1 MPPIHLICRRTLLLV
16 AVALVGSPQILLA
29 QRYQA
34 WLRDGQLVTGE
45 KISGW
50 MTETGSGTLDG
61 RNMFEAG
68 NPIRTLRDTSV
79 RVDPVGPFVQMANG
93 DLLPGKLSG
102 HEPDKGH
109 YVVTLETAS
118 SGPEFEPAQL
128 LVNEAALMRAATDPG
143 APALQA
149 GGVELGDGRR
159 YACRAIRVHGQR
171 VQLLT
176 KEGISTVAL
185 ADIRQLTMPGDP
197 LEEIL
202 SDGVW
207 TPPEPNPPSPNSIL
221 RIRSSGGAQ
230 ITVPK
235 SLARVVEVDG
245 KKWLYLR
252 PTWANHTLRI
262 LRDRI
267 AWWSFREDGE
277 VPLATLPAQT
287 LKESA
292 LISHR
297 PWRRNASVEGL
308 ELVSGKMGAEQGV
321 GTSSYS
327 AIAFQLPS
335 GVKEFSA
342 WVGLDRRVGNGG
354 CVKLKI
360 QKDELNSPSVWESD
374 FLVGGKEPVRVGPF
388 NIAGAKRLILVT
400 DFAHDGRPAGADP
413 LDIRDHVAWLNPLVT
428 VGKESLPPPQRRIA
442 RWLPPLDG
450 WKLADSSLDRVRL
463 QTAFDPERR
472 EFHLT
477 FVSLEKLKDSQPVE
491 LERSIAI
498 TPGNMRLLLEASS
511 DGQRKLPAKLRVLA
525 EGEPRES
532 TMNGDVD
539 TAPTSFRKPQSREY
553 GLGDL
558 VGKTAKLTVQVLHPN
573 RGDGDMNGLI
583 FWNLSLLPG
592 IEGLPESGGLAS
604 PDVPLAS
611 LTPRMAVKAGKALE
625 LPAAGQRSDGKP
637 LEIHHLKM
645 AGGFGLPAGS
655 EVTYDLEPNYERF
668 TAIIGLASGWQNA
681 GPFEILIDGQPHW
694 TSAPVTFGRNS
705 PGQYI
710 DVPLPDGGK
719 QITLRILGGD
729 CLGAWANAGFVK
741 RK

>member
-1 MPPIHLICRRTLLLV
+1 MLPAHLIDRRAFLLL
-16 AVALVGSPQILLA
+16 AMALVGLPQMALA

-34 WLRDGQLVTGE
+34 WLRDGQFVTGE

-50 MTETGSGTLDG
+50 MAETGGGTLDG
-61 RNMFEAG
+61 RNLFEPG

-93 DLLPGKLSG
+93 DLLPGKVSG
-102 HEPDKGH
+102 HEPEKAH
-109 YVVTLETAS
+109 YVVALETAS
-118 SGPEFEPAQL
+118 SGPEFEPSQL
-128 LVNEAALMRAATDPG
+128 LVHEAALMRVAADPA
-143 APALQA
+143 APPLQA
-149 GGVELGDGRR
+149 GGVELDDGRR

-185 ADIRQLTMPGDP
+185 SDIRQLAMPGDP

-207 TPPEPNPPSPNSIL
+207 TPPEPNPPSPNSIV

-252 PTWANHTLRI
+252 PTWANHTFRI
-262 LRDRI
+262 MRDRI

-277 VPLATLPAQT
+277 VPLASLSAQT
-287 LKESA
+287 LKASA

-308 ELVSGKMGAEQGV
+308 ELASGKMGAEQGI

-335 GVKEFSA
+335 GAKDFSS

-360 QKDELNSPSVWESD
+360 AKDELNSPPIWESD
-374 FLVGGKEPVRVGPF
+374 FLLGGKEPVRIGPLDV
-388 NIAGAKRLILVT
+388 AGAKRLILVT

-428 VGKESLPPPQRRIA
+428 IDKARLPRPQVKIA
-442 RWLPPLDG
+442 RWLPPLEG
-450 WKLADSSLDRVRL
+450 WKLAESSLDRMRL

-477 FVSLEKLKDSQPVE
+477 FVSLEKLKDSPPVE
-491 LERSIAI
+491 LERSVAI
-498 TPGNMRLLLEASS
+498 TPGNMRLVMEASS
-511 DGQRKLPAKLRVLA
+511 DGQRKLPAKLRVVVK
-525 EGEPRES
+525 GEPRES
-532 TMNGDVD
+532 SMNGDVD
-539 TAPTSFRKPQSREY
+539 TTPTSFRKPQSREY

-558 VGKTAKLTVQVLHPN
+558 VGTTAKLTVQVLHPN

-583 FWNLSLLPG
+583 FWNLALLPG
-592 IEGLPESGGLAS
+592 IESLPENGALPS

-611 LTPRMAVKAGKALE
+611 LTPRKAVKAGKPLE

-637 LEIHHLKM
+637 LEIHRLKL
-645 AGGFGLPAGS
+645 AGGFGLPAGA
-655 EVTYDLEPNYERF
+655 EVTYDLNPSYERF
-668 TAIIGLASGWQNA
+668 IAIIGLASGWQNA

-694 TSAPVTFGRNS
+694 SSAPATFGRNS
-705 PGQYI
+705 PGKYI
-710 DVPLPDGGK
+710 EVPLPADGK
-719 QITLRILGGD
+719 QITLRIQGGE

-741 RK
+741 GK